1 MKIIRLPDNKHKKMR
16 RRWNAFVGWV
26 LYYPLGGV
34 EKLRKKAWRSN
45 YSEIRHIS
53 AGVYHEYLV
62 RNAVKSL
69 DRQVESWLRSRGE
82 KVPSMSEKIN
92 HMMKLLVDWRDSS
105 KKE

>member
-1 MKIIRLPDNKHKKMR
+1 MEIIKLPNNKHKTLR
-16 RRWNAFVGWV
+16 RRWNAFIGWV

-34 EKLRKKAWRSN
+34 GKLREKTYKHI
-45 YSEIRHIS
+45 YKELKPIS

-69 DRQVESWLRSRGE
+69 NKQAALMRRGE
-82 KVPSMSEKIN
+82 KAPSINEKIN

>member
-1 MKIIRLPDNKHKKMR
+1 MEIIKLPENKQKTLR
-16 RRWNAFVGWV
+16 RRWNAFIGWV

-34 EKLRKKAWRSN
+34 GKLREKAYKSIN
-45 YSEIRHIS
+45 KELKTIS

-69 DRQVESWLRSRGE
+69 NKQAVLMRRGE
-82 KVPSMSEKIN
+82 KAPSMSEKIN
-92 HMMKLLVDWRDSS
+92 HMMGLLVDWRDSS